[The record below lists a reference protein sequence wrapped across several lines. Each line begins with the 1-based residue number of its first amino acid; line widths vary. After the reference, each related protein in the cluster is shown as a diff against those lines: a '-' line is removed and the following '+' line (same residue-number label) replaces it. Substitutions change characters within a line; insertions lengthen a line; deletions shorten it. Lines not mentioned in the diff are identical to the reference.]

1 MPYLEEFRTRIQS
14 EDYPRFLQLWEEY
27 AKGDTI
33 RVDELERILEMVKDS
48 QFAPR
53 FGARIE
59 SALDLWSQIE
69 DADDSYRILRWL
81 MDLQTTQSPE
91 LQELAIKAVQQ
102 RYPDDSQF
110 ELKTR
115 LVGLRGVGNFQGA
128 LSNYDLLSHMEKGA
142 FVFHTGGWGVGEIMD
157 LSLIREQLVIEFE
170 MVLGKRDFSFQ
181 NAFKMLKPLASKH
194 FLARRF
200 GNPDKLEEEARRDP
214 TSIVRM
220 LLSDLGPKSAP
231 EIKDE
236 LCEWVI
242 PEEDWTKWWQNARAK
257 LKKDTFVEMP
267 SNIKDP
273 FVLRETEVTHED
285 RLMTMMSRASGLDE
299 TILATY
305 NFVRDFPNMVKKE
318 EVKQSIIDKLREL
331 LKRDHLPIAKKIEIL
346 IFIEHFLESEVDGV
360 SLKIEVQSLENVERV
375 LNEMPILAFK
385 KRFLAVARESRDDW
399 VDLFLEFLLTTEQN
413 PLRDYL
419 LKELNQPE
427 TLTKLEHQLE
437 KLLHHPESY
446 PETFVWYF
454 QKVTTDSSALF
465 SDKDGQCEFL
475 ESFLILINKIEIDPQ
490 HRDLVKKMVQLLTKK
505 RYQII
510 RDILEGSDLA
520 FAREFLLLVTKCQSF
535 SNHDLKIMR
544 SLAEVVHP
552 SLGDG
557 RESSR
562 DDEMD
567 VIWTTHEGYVKTQK
581 RIEHLGTVEIV
592 KNAKEI
598 EAARELGDLKENSE
612 YKYALEKRS
621 RLQSELKLLSDQLA
635 KARIM
640 TKHDINVN
648 EVGIGTVVDLINSQ
662 GDTVTYTILGPWDAD
677 PDSHLL
683 SFQSKL
689 AAAMLGKKEGES
701 FTFRHES
708 YKVANIR
715 SFLQ

>member
-69 DADDSYRILRWL
+69 DADDSYRILRQM
-81 MDLQTTQSPE
+81 MDLQTTDSPA

-115 LVGLRGVGNFQGA
+115 LVGLRGVGHFQGA

-181 NAFKMLKPLASKH
+181 NAFKMLKPLPSKH

-305 NFVRDFPNMVKKE
+305 NFVRDFPNMVRKE

-331 LKRDHLPIAKKIEIL
+331 LKRDHLPVAKKIEIL

-360 SLKIEVQSLENVERV
+360 SLKTEVQSLENVERV

-621 RLQSELKLLSDQLA
+621 RLQSELKMLSDQLA